1 MDKTRLYTVYDI
13 NKFAYLTP
21 WFTQEKYEE
30 FKKRLFIGLQKYT
43 TSSKT
48 RIVHHLYEKNLVLPV
63 TFTNGFK
70 DIGVIFSKENKF
82 LSEFLNAS
90 YFADFAVNKTVDV
103 LIIEI
108 RDIFDTIAKE
118 RNLISEYQ
126 VHNIRKLTQ
135 EVNKL
140 LDEFNDAF
148 DYMKIADGA
157 YFLFLRFLVSRII
170 KTQPTLKTKIFTI
183 VQNIFTQILLKIYNK
198 TTRAPIDDE
207 IRKKFDLISS
217 YLILNY
223 YAGLTPREIFAK
235 IKGIYGQGAVELL
248 EKSKK
253 LKLEKFND
261 IVDLMYETGIF
272 KIQKS
277 LFDTYMRKYFGELG
291 YQLFETS
298 LSEVI
303 AFFCSINHKNV
314 LFNTINIFEKE
325 GKHLEELV
333 LNYKSKII
341 LAEGRPPIKG

>member
-1 MDKTRLYTVYDI
+1 METRLYTKFDT
-13 NKFAYLTP
+13 NRFAYITP
-21 WFTQEKYEE
+21 WFTEEKYKE
-30 FKKRLFIGLQKYT
+30 FKKRLFIGLQKYS

-48 RIVHHLYEKNLVLPV
+48 KAVHQLYEKNLVLPV

-70 DIGVIFSKENKF
+70 SIGVIFSKENKL
-82 LSEFLNAS
+82 LSEYLNAS
-90 YFADFAVNKTVDV
+90 YFADFAVNKSIDV

-108 RDIFDTIAKE
+108 RDIFETIAKE

-126 VHNIRKLTQ
+126 VHSIKKLTN

-140 LDEFNDAF
+140 LDEFIDSF
-148 DYMKIADGA
+148 DYMKIADGT
-157 YFLFLRFLVSRII
+157 YFLFLRYLTNRII
-170 KTQPTLKTKIFTI
+170 RTQPTLKMKIFSI
-183 VQNIFTQILLKIYNK
+183 IQNIFTQVFLKIYNK

-207 IRKKFDLISS
+207 TKKKFEIIST

-223 YAGLTPREIFAK
+223 YAKLSPREIFAK
-235 IKGIYGQGAVELL
+235 LKGVFGQNAVELL

-261 IVDLMYETGIF
+261 IVDLMFETGIF

-277 LFDTYMRKYFGELG
+277 LFDTYIRKYFGELG
-291 YQLFETS
+291 YELIETS
-298 LSEVI
+298 LDNAI

-314 LFNTINIFEKE
+314 LFNAINFFEKD

-341 LAEGRPPIKG
+341 LADGRPLIKG

>member
-1 MDKTRLYTVYDI
+1 METRLYTTYDI

-48 RIVHHLYEKNLVLPV
+48 RVVHHLYEKDLILPV

-70 DIGVIFSKENKF
+70 DLGVVFSKENKL

-108 RDIFDTIAKE
+108 RDIFDTITKE

-126 VHNIRKLTQ
+126 VHNIKKLII

-140 LDEFNDAF
+140 LDEFIDSF

-157 YFLFLRFLVSRII
+157 YFLFLRYLTSRII

-183 VQNIFTQILLKIYNK
+183 MQKIFTQILLKIYNK
-198 TTRAPIDDE
+198 TLRAPIDDE
-207 IRKKFDLISS
+207 IRKKFELIST

-223 YAGLTPREIFAK
+223 YGGLSPREIFVK
-235 IKGIYGQGAVELL
+235 IKATYGQGAVELL

-261 IVDLMYETGIF
+261 IVDLMFETGIF

-291 YQLFETS
+291 YQIFETS
-298 LSEVI
+298 LSEVV

-314 LFNTINIFEKE
+314 LFNAVNLFEKE
-325 GKHLEELV
+325 GKHLEELI
-333 LNYKSKII
+333 LNYKSRII
-341 LAEGRPPIKG
+341 LADGRPPIKG